1 MNPGHGRGSVGARS
15 LRSLAL
21 VLLVPG
27 LIFCVVNSTRA
38 TMCLDSYTWDS
49 KQGYVADPCIDI
61 NRCSVRQGSGC
72 GDAEEQRARD
82 DDSAGAGNDENS
94 AVSAGSGAA
103 KGRGDGEGAAVSTVV
118 VRVAKAGAFY
128 LRSLYG
134 SLTLRS
140 GRSREDAATPLVKL
154 LGGRGLR
161 SMGVMGV
168 ALAVLSLVYLLQGL
182 AARLARRWNQLNL
195 HVRSRGGKP
204 SLAGRFVENAA
215 SWLARLMP
223 PGGLPLPIAGLVVF
237 IAVSRLVPGPELGA
251 LHWLDPTGHS
261 NDWAKILWAGL
272 ALSLADG
279 AASILMRGWRHV
291 TSVEMHRSYADS
303 LRMWGCDPA
312 PAVAQVSRAVRAA
325 QLRGGLLALLGGL
338 LVVEGVFG
346 VDGLGE
352 TLKDLI
358 VDRQGLDA
366 LLLANVLAVFA
377 LIVLVIEQI
386 PFEKVLGRR

>member
-1 MNPGHGRGSVGARS
+1 MNPGQGRGSVGARA
-15 LRSLAL
+15 LRSLVL

-27 LIFCVVNSTRA
+27 LIFCLVNSTRE

-49 KQGYVADPCIDI
+49 AQGYQVNPDPVCG
-61 NRCSVRQGSGC
+61 QG
-72 GDAEEQRARD
+72 EEQRA
-82 DDSAGAGNDENS
+82 GVS
-94 AVSAGSGAA
+94 AVAERVVSA
-103 KGRGDGEGAAVSTVV
+103 
-118 VRVAKAGAFY
+118 AGFY
-128 LRSLYG
+128 ARSLYG

-140 GRSREDAATPLVKL
+140 GRSREDAATPLSRL
-154 LGGRGLR
+154 LFGRGLR
-161 SMGVMGV
+161 SLGVMSI
-168 ALAVLSLVYLLQGL
+168 AVMSLVLFSFLQ
-182 AARLARRWNQLNL
+182 RLAGWVAHRRTERNL
-195 HVRSRGGKP
+195 HIRSRGGAP
-204 SLAGRFVENAA
+204 GRFARFTEGLF

-237 IAVSRLVPGPELGA
+237 GVVLRAVPEPDLMGNR
-251 LHWLDPTGHS
+251 HWLDYDRAG
-261 NDWAKILWAGL
+261 ILWAGL

-291 TSVEMHRSYADS
+291 TSAEMRRSYADS

-352 TLKDLI
+352 TLTDLV

-366 LLLANVLAVFA
+366 LLLANVLVIFA
-377 LIVLVIEQI
+377 LIVLVIEQV